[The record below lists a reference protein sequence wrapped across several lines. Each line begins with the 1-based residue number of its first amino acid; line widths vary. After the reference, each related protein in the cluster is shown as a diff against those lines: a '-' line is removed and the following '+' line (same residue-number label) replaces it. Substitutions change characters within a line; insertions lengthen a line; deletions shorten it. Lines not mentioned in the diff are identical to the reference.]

1 MEIVGTADGGGH
13 LDDVADLEHLVAGV
27 LLEGLAQGDGDPV
40 DGVV

>member
-1 MEIVGTADGGGH
+1 MEIVGTAHGGDH
-13 LDDVADLEHLVAGV
+13 LDDVANLEHLVDNV